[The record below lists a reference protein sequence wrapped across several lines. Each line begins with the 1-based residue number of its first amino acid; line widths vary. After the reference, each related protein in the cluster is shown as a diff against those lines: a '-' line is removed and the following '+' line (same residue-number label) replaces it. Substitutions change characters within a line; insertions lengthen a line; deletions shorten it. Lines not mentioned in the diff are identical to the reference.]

1 MLCDDI
7 SLKAQLLLIDT
18 MLVAVWLWCIPPRF
32 ANISNFLRNPTQK
45 CDLQAI
51 APLLA
56 AEGVEHATP
65 LIWLYRSKHAHKC
78 ALEHLVKVSCF
89 ANVFDAWDHLQSLRW
104 RARYLQSLW
113 WSRKSREIDLA
124 INHVIRMFPVAPAL
138 GLAVLTGTKIITHDD
153 DDDNDRT
160 WQGSGN
166 TENVARL
173 NDSFACIGNLELSPR
188 PTWANH
194 RLSSCLWDPLSAL
207 NFFFCATA
215 KDSVA
220 CLSVPLENGAT
231 VAFAYL
237 EYTIYTAGGTC
248 DMHNKYLHLLLGG
261 LEKASDINLIGAYQA
276 RLCHFLRISTK
287 YDAAASF
294 PLLPAGYLHERGI
307 VLSRISDHP
316 AVLNIYSTKLR
327 DDHLAET
334 YCSITWKMST
344 AGYHQDSTNGDNQ
357 ERTKFVA
364 CPTTVHLNYLGI
376 YITLA
381 RCYATRSKISYVKY
395 GRSTLAE
402 MLDLICRHTK
412 KIDLAKVLSLFPND
426 VALPLCMEFLKVY

>member
-166 TENVARL
+166 TKNVVRL
-173 NDSFACIGNLELSPR
+173 NDSFACIENLELSPR

-207 NFFFCATA
+207 NFFFVPPRRT
-215 KDSVA
+215 VLHA
-220 CLSVPLENGAT
+220 CP
-231 VAFAYL
+231 F
-237 EYTIYTAGGTC
+237 
-248 DMHNKYLHLLLGG
+248 HLKMGRQWRLLTWSTPSIPLGG
-261 LEKASDINLIGAYQA
+261 LVTCTTNICTFFSAGWKKLVTS
-276 RLCHFLRISTK
+276 IS
-287 YDAAASF
+287 
-294 PLLPAGYLHERGI
+294 
-307 VLSRISDHP
+307 
-316 AVLNIYSTKLR
+316 
-327 DDHLAET
+327 
-334 YCSITWKMST
+334 
-344 AGYHQDSTNGDNQ
+344 
-357 ERTKFVA
+357 
-364 CPTTVHLNYLGI
+364 
-376 YITLA
+376 
-381 RCYATRSKISYVKY
+381 
-395 GRSTLAE
+395 
-402 MLDLICRHTK
+402 
-412 KIDLAKVLSLFPND
+412 
-426 VALPLCMEFLKVY
+426 